1 MMAANLSSSPSGLSP
16 DFKPQKATGL
26 NLLAAKMSFG
36 GQHRA
41 DTYERLAS
49 LLKQVKLDVAIR
61 ALYDVASEGG
71 KNPNEGKAVIFS
83 HTMEAIGRADKL
95 GDALEPF
102 VPQAES
108 LLLISGERA
117 GDLSLM
123 LRNAAS
129 VVRARADMI
138 GAVIAETMTPLVLLL
153 SAVGYVVFYAISVV
167 PKLVLPSMKPDNWEP
182 AAKALVYTSKVLVS
196 HGWIALPIVAAFIAL
211 VIYSIPRLTGRVR
224 LYLDY
229 LPPYSIYRVVVGS
242 SVILS
247 LAAMLKSGYK
257 LLDAL
262 ELIRESANPWLTER
276 IDGMIAGIRQGFGP
290 GVALRM
296 AGHNFP
302 DARVIG
308 DIIIFSQSSNF
319 DQAMSRVADD
329 LLENSV
335 KRVVAISAALKYV
348 AYFTLFG
355 VMAFI
360 TIGTTS
366 ITSSLSSAV
375 G

>member
-1 MMAANLSSSPSGLSP
+1 
-16 DFKPQKATGL
+16 
-26 NLLAAKMSFG
+26 MSFG

-71 KNPNEGKAVIFS
+71 KKPNEGKAVIFS

>member
-71 KNPNEGKAVIFS
+71 KKPNEGKAVIFS

>member
-1 MMAANLSSSPSGLSP
+1 MAANLSSSPSGLSP
-16 DFKPQKATGL
+16 AFKPQKATGL

-71 KNPNEGKAVIFS
+71 KKPNEGKAVIFS

-211 VIYSIPRLTGRVR
+211 IIYSIPRLTGRVR

-276 IDGMIAGIRQGFGP
+276 IDGMIAGIRQGFSA

>member
-16 DFKPQKATGL
+16 AFKPQKATGL

-71 KNPNEGKAVIFS
+71 KKPNEGKAVIFS

>member
-1 MMAANLSSSPSGLSP
+1 
-16 DFKPQKATGL
+16 
-26 NLLAAKMSFG
+26 
-36 GQHRA
+36 
-41 DTYERLAS
+41 
-49 LLKQVKLDVAIR
+49 
-61 ALYDVASEGG
+61 
-71 KNPNEGKAVIFS
+71 
-83 HTMEAIGRADKL
+83 
-95 GDALEPF
+95 
-102 VPQAES
+102 
-108 LLLISGERA
+108 
-117 GDLSLM
+117 
-123 LRNAAS
+123 
-129 VVRARADMI
+129 
-138 GAVIAETMTPLVLLL
+138 
-153 SAVGYVVFYAISVV
+153 
-167 PKLVLPSMKPDNWEP
+167 MKPDNWEP

>member
-1 MMAANLSSSPSGLSP
+1 MAANLSSSPSGLSP

-71 KNPNEGKAVIFS
+71 KKPNEGKAVIFS

>member
-1 MMAANLSSSPSGLSP
+1 MAANFPSASTGLSP
-16 DFKPQKATGL
+16 AFKPKKATGL

-49 LLKQVKLDVAIR
+49 LLKEVKLDIAIR

-71 KNPNEGKAVIFS
+71 KKPNEGKAVIFS

-108 LLLISGERA
+108 MLLISGERA
-117 GDLSLM
+117 GDLALM
-123 LRNAAS
+123 LRNAAA

-138 GAVIAETMTPLVLLL
+138 SAVIAETLTPLVLLL
-153 SAVGYVVFYAISVV
+153 SSVGYVVFYAIAVV

-182 AAKALVYTSKVLVS
+182 MAKALVYTSKMLVS
-196 HGWIALPIVAAFIAL
+196 HGWIAFPILAAFVAL
-211 VIYSIPRLTGRVR
+211 VIYSITRLTGRWR

-262 ELIRESANPWLTER
+262 EMIRESSANPWLTER
-276 IDGMIAGIRQGFGP
+276 IDAMIAGIRQGFGP

-319 DQAMSRVADD
+319 DQAMTRVADD

-335 KRVVAISAALKYV
+335 KRVVAISAVLKYV
-348 AYFTLFG
+348 AYFALFG

>member
-1 MMAANLSSSPSGLSP
+1 MAANLSSSPSGLSP
-16 DFKPQKATGL
+16 AFKPQKATGL

-71 KNPNEGKAVIFS
+71 KKPNEGKAVIFS